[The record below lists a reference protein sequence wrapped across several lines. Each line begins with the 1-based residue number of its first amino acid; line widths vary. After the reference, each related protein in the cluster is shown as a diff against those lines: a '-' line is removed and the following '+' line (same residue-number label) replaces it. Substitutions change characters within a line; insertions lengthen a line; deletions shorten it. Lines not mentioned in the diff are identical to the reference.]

1 MVLRWVSRS
10 IYPAEVSQRALRVRT
25 LQPNSTFASL
35 CFSCQSTIFSTS
47 IPPLNIAWSNW
58 LLTEKRDYLINQ
70 KEKLEKLTHDVHLLL
85 KKRGIETVS
94 NSHIIP
100 IIIGSNEDTLKVS
113 EKLKS
118 LGYYIPAIRPPTVPE
133 GTSRLRISLTSDCRL
148 SDFEK
153 VLDNI

>member
-1 MVLRWVSRS
+1 M
-10 IYPAEVSQRALRVRT
+10 
-25 LQPNSTFASL
+25 
-35 CFSCQSTIFSTS
+35 
-47 IPPLNIAWSNW
+47 
-58 LLTEKRDYLINQ
+58 
-70 KEKLEKLTHDVHLLL
+70 LENLTHDVHLLL

-133 GTSRLRISLTSDCRL
+133 GTSRLRISLTSDCHL
-148 SDFEK
+148 SDFER